1 MRIDSIFTAAR
12 DTGGMPVS
20 FEMFP
25 PKGELTLDRAR
36 EAAGGLC
43 ALAPDFISVTCSAG
57 GGGNFGQT
65 AAIASMIQDEFGV
78 SSVAHLTCM
87 SLTREQLGARIADY
101 RAAGVEN
108 VLALRGDRPQPGSLL
123 RREKWCRGPAPESR

>member
-1 MRIDSIFTAAR
+1 MRIDDIFAHAKTAGR
-12 DTGGMPVS
+12 TPVS

-36 EAAGGLC
+36 EAAGALC
-43 ALAPDFISVTCSAG
+43 ELAPDFISVTCSAG

-65 AAIASMIQDEFGV
+65 AAIAHMIEEEFNV

-87 SLTREQLGARIADY
+87 SLTREQLM
-101 RAAGVEN
+101 
-108 VLALRGDRPQPGSLL
+108 
-123 RREKWCRGPAPESR
+123 

>member
-1 MRIDSIFTAAR
+1 MRIDDIFAHAKTAGR
-12 DTGGMPVS
+12 TPVS

-36 EAAGGLC
+36 EAAGALC
-43 ALAPDFISVTCSAG
+43 ELAPDFISVTCSAG

-65 AAIASMIQDEFGV
+65 AAIANMIDKEFGV

-87 SLTREQLGARIADY
+87 SLTREQLAQRLQFFVELCGAPQHFFKNRF
-101 RAAGVEN
+101 GVFAEF
-108 VLALRGDRPQPGSLL
+108 
-123 RREKWCRGPAPESR
+123 